1 MCDPVPFTH
10 DQEAELFAC
19 PACFHLVDP
28 FTVSDWCGSPVCRD
42 CATYLRIQAARAE
55 REAEAARW
63 NTFAVEHSARPR
75 HALES

>member
-10 DQEAELFAC
+10 DQEAESIAC
-19 PACFHLVDP
+19 PACFQLVPPLVID
-28 FTVSDWCGSPVCRD
+28 SWCGSPVCLD
-42 CATYLRIQAARAE
+42 CATYLRIQAAVAE

-63 NTFAVEHSARPR
+63 NAFAFQFSARPR